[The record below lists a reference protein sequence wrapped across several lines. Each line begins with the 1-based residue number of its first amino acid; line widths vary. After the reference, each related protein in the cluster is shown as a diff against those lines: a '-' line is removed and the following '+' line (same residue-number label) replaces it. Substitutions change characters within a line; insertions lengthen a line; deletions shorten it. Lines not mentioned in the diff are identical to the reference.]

1 MRVGLVG
8 CGFIGRR
15 RAEVIRRSETDR
27 LVILAD
33 VDRARAEALAREMG
47 SRVSGNWQDV
57 VSADLDAVIV
67 STTNDWLAPVSR
79 AALEA
84 GRHVLAEKP
93 LARTSAEAAE
103 VAETATGRGVVLKVG
118 FNHRH
123 HPAVRRA
130 HSLVGEG
137 AVGNLL
143 FARAR
148 YGHGGRP
155 GYEQEWRMDPRISG
169 GGELLDQGIH
179 VLDLLRWFFGE
190 FIEAFG
196 FTATYVWGSEG
207 LPANE
212 RPRIEDNAFALLRT
226 ARGQVASLH
235 ATWTQW
241 KNLFCLELFGDRGYL
256 IVEGLG
262 GSYGPERLA
271 IGQRRLEGGTPI
283 EETVTFWAE
292 DDSWTE
298 EWRAFRQAV
307 HERISPPGNGHDGV
321 QALRLVEAVYE
332 SARSG
337 RVVRL

>member
-15 RAEVIRRSETDR
+15 RAEVIGRFETDE

-47 SRVSGNWQDV
+47 SRASGNWQDV

-67 STTNDWLAPVSR
+67 STTHDWLAPISR
-79 AALEA
+79 AAIEA
-84 GRHVLAEKP
+84 GRHVLVEKP

-103 VAETATGRGVVLKVG
+103 VAEAATRRGAVLKVG

-123 HPAVRRA
+123 HPAVQRA
-130 HSLVGEG
+130 HDLVLKG
-137 AVGNLL
+137 AVGDLL

-155 GYEQEWRMDPRISG
+155 GYNLEWRADARVSG

-179 VLDLLRWFFGE
+179 VIDLLRFFFGE
-190 FIEAFG
+190 FTEAFG
-196 FTATYVWGSEG
+196 FTATYVWDSAGRPTPGSG
-207 LPANE
+207 
-212 RPRIEDNAFALLRT
+212 RVEDNAFALLRT

-235 ATWTQW
+235 ASWTQW

-256 IVEGLG
+256 IVDGLG
-262 GSYGPERLA
+262 GSYGTESLV
-271 IGQRRLEGGTPI
+271 IGQRRLQGGTPN
-283 EETVTFWAE
+283 EETVAFAAE

-307 HERISPPGNGHDGV
+307 HEGIQPPGNGHDGV
-321 QALRLVEAVYE
+321 QALRLVEAVYQ
-332 SARSG
+332 SADNG